1 MTMLPDFKLETYLSK
16 WEFAA
21 RYHMTASDMESLTVA
36 ELLAMATPEDR
47 KAFDEMRLVYIET
60 YGTPALRAAVAET
73 YRGLASDDIIAFAGA
88 EEGIFCA
95 MHALLDSDSHAVVVT
110 PNYQS
115 SETLPL
121 SICATTGVALR
132 ERENWALDLD
142 EVRAALRP
150 NTKLVLVNFPHNPT
164 GKVADRTTFDG
175 LVALCA
181 ERGIHL
187 FSDEVY
193 RGLERRPEIQLP
205 QAAEAYERGIS
216 LNVMSKAYGLP
227 GLRVGW
233 VACRDRALLSRMER
247 IKHYL
252 SICNA
257 GPTEHL
263 AVIALKART
272 RILARN
278 LALIDAN
285 LREMNSFFAEFAET
299 FDWTVPDGGCI
310 GFPRYKGK
318 DGVETFCRRL
328 AEEIGVVLLPA
339 SIYQSALTP
348 APTDRF
354 RIGFGRSYVPEGLA
368 AMRAWLRG
376 NRQAA

>member
-21 RYHMTASDMESLTVA
+21 RYHMTASDMESMTVA

-47 KAFDEMRLVYIET
+47 AAFDRTRLGYIET
-60 YGTPALRAAVAET
+60 YGTPALRAAVAAT
-73 YRGLASDDIIAFAGA
+73 YQGLAAEDVIAFAGA

-95 MHALLDSDSHAVVVT
+95 MHALLDKDSHAVVVT

-115 SETLPL
+115 SESLPL

-132 ERENWALDLD
+132 EAENWALDLD

-150 NTKLVLVNFPHNPT
+150 NTRLILVNFPHNPT
-164 GKVADRTTFDG
+164 GKVIDRATFDR

-193 RGLERRPEIQLP
+193 RGLERRAEIRLP
-205 QAAEAYERGIS
+205 QAAEVYDRGIS

-233 VACRDRALLSRMER
+233 IACQDRALLSRMER

-257 GPTEHL
+257 GPSEHL
-263 AVIALKART
+263 AIIALKARE
-272 RILARN
+272 RILGRN
-278 LALIDAN
+278 LALIDTN
-285 LREMNSFFAEFAET
+285 LEAMNAFFGEFAEI
-299 FDWTVPDGGCI
+299 FDWRLPDGGCI

-339 SIYQSALTP
+339 GMYQSALTST
-348 APTDRF
+348 PTDRF
-354 RIGFGRSYVPEGLA
+354 RIGFGRRYVPEGLA

>member
-1 MTMLPDFKLETYLSK
+1 MTMLPDFKLETYLAK
-16 WEFAA
+16 WEFGA
-21 RYHMTASDMESLTVA
+21 RYHMTASDMESMTVS
-36 ELLAMATPEDR
+36 ELLAMAEPEDR
-47 KAFDEMRLVYIET
+47 KAFDTMRLSYIET
-60 YGTPALRAAVAET
+60 TGTPALREAIAGT
-73 YRGLASDDIIAFAGA
+73 YSGLAPGDVLAFAGA

-95 MHALLDSDSHAVVVT
+95 MHALLDKDSHAVIVT

-115 SETLPL
+115 SESLPL

-132 ERENWALDLD
+132 EKENWALDID
-142 EVRAALRP
+142 ELHVALKP
-150 NTKLVLVNFPHNPT
+150 YTKLILINFPHNPT
-164 GKVADRTTFDG
+164 GKVIDHATFEA
-175 LVALCA
+175 VVQLCR
-181 ERGIHL
+181 ERGIYL

-193 RGLERRPEIQLP
+193 RGLERRPEVQLP
-205 QAAEAYERGIS
+205 QAAEVYERGLS

-233 VACRDRALLSRMER
+233 IACRDRALLARMEQM
-247 IKHYL
+247 KHYL

-257 GPTEHL
+257 RPSEHL
-263 AVIALKART
+263 AVIALKARQ

-278 LALIDAN
+278 LALIDSN
-285 LREMNSFFAEFAET
+285 LGSVNAFFEEFGALFE
-299 FDWTVPDGGCI
+299 WQVPDGGCI

-318 DGVETFCRRL
+318 DGVETFCKRL

-348 APTDRF
+348 TPTERF
-354 RIGFGRSYVPEGLA
+354 RFGFGRSYVPEGLA

>member
-1 MTMLPDFKLETYLSK
+1 MTMLPDFKLETYLAK
-16 WEFAA
+16 WEFSA
-21 RYHMTASDMESLTVA
+21 RYHMTASDMESMSVA
-36 ELLAMATPEDR
+36 ELLALASSEDR
-47 KAFDEMRLVYIET
+47 AAFDQLRLGYIET
-60 YGTPALRAAVAET
+60 LGTPPLRAAIAGT
-73 YRGLASDDIIAFAGA
+73 YVGLVPEDILAFAGA

-95 MHALLDSDSHAVVVT
+95 MHALLDKDSHAVIVT

-132 ERENWALDLD
+132 ERENWALDID
-142 EVRAALRP
+142 ELHVALKP
-150 NTKLVLVNFPHNPT
+150 YTKLVLINFPHNPT
-164 GKVADRTTFDG
+164 GKVIDRATFDA
-175 LVALCA
+175 VVTLCR
-181 ERGIHL
+181 ERGIYL

-193 RGLERRPEIQLP
+193 RGLERRPALQLP
-205 QAAEAYERGIS
+205 QVAEVYERGLS

-233 VACRDRALLSRMER
+233 IACKDRALLARMEH

-257 GPTEHL
+257 SPSEHL
-263 AVIALKART
+263 AVIGLKARA

-278 LALIDAN
+278 LALIDGN
-285 LREMNSFFAEFAET
+285 LESVNAFFAEFADL
-299 FDWTVPDGGCI
+299 FDWQVPDGGCI

-318 DGVETFCRRL
+318 DGVESFCTRL
-328 AEEIGVVLLPA
+328 AEEIGVVLLPS

-348 APTDRF
+348 TPTDRF

>member
-1 MTMLPDFKLETYLSK
+1 MTMLPDFKLETYLAK

-21 RYHMTASDMESLTVA
+21 RYHMTASDMEALTLS

-47 KAFDEMRLVYIET
+47 AAFEHLKLGYIET
-60 YGTPALRAAVAET
+60 TGTPALRAAIAGTYAGLEAEDVVT
-73 YRGLASDDIIAFAGA
+73 FAGA

-95 MHALLDSDSHAVVVT
+95 VHALLDSDSHAVVVT

-121 SICATTGVALR
+121 SICDTTGVALR
-132 ERENWALDLD
+132 EADDWRLDLD
-142 EVRAALRP
+142 DVRAALRA

-164 GKVADRTTFDG
+164 GKVAERATFDA
-175 LVALCA
+175 LVALCD

-187 FSDEVY
+187 LSDEVY
-193 RGLERRPEIQLP
+193 RGLERSAAIRLP
-205 QAAEAYERGIS
+205 QASEASARGVS
-216 LNVMSKAYGLP
+216 VNVMSKAFGLP

-257 GPTEHL
+257 GPSEHL
-263 AVIALKART
+263 AVIALKARE

-278 LALIDAN
+278 RALIEAN
-285 LREMNSFFAEFAET
+285 LKEVNAFFAEFAEL
-299 FDWTVPDGGCI
+299 FDWRVPDGGCI

-318 DGVETFCRRL
+318 HGVETFCRRL
-328 AEEIGVVLLPA
+328 VEETGAVLLPA

-348 APTDRF
+348 TPTDRF

>member
-16 WEFAA
+16 WEFSA
-21 RYHMTASDMESLTVA
+21 RYHMTASDMESMTVA

-47 KAFDEMRLVYIET
+47 AAFDEMRLGYIET
-60 YGTPALRAAVAET
+60 YGTPPLRAAIAGT
-73 YRGLASDDIIAFAGA
+73 YAGLQPEDVLAFAGA

-95 MHALLDSDSHAVVVT
+95 MHALLDKDSHAVVVT

-132 ERENWALDLD
+132 ERETWALDID
-142 EVRAALRP
+142 ELHVALKP
-150 NTKLVLVNFPHNPT
+150 YTKLILINFPHNPT
-164 GKVADRTTFDG
+164 GKVIDRATFDA
-175 LVALCA
+175 VVQLCR
-181 ERGIHL
+181 ERGIYL

-193 RGLERRPEIQLP
+193 RGLERRPELQLP
-205 QAAEAYERGIS
+205 QVAEVYERGLS

-233 VACRDRALLSRMER
+233 IACRDRALLSRMER
-247 IKHYL
+247 MKHYL

-257 GPTEHL
+257 SPSEHL
-263 AVIALKART
+263 AIIALKARE
-272 RILARN
+272 RIVARN
-278 LALIDAN
+278 RALIDRN
-285 LREMNSFFAEFAET
+285 LQDVNAFFAEFDAL
-299 FDWTVPDGGCI
+299 FDWQLPDGGCI

-318 DGVETFCRRL
+318 DGVENFCRRL
-328 AEEIGVVLLPA
+328 AEEIGVVLLPS

-348 APTDRF
+348 VPSDRF
-354 RIGFGRSYVPEGLA
+354 RIGFGRTYIPEGIA

>member
-1 MTMLPDFKLETYLSK
+1 MTMLPDFRLETYLGK

-21 RYHMTASDMESLTVA
+21 RYHMTASDMESMSVA
-36 ELLAMATPEDR
+36 ELLALGSAEDR
-47 KAFDEMRLVYIET
+47 AAFETLRLGYIET
-60 YGTPALRAAVAET
+60 YGTPPLRAAIAGT
-73 YRGLASDDIIAFAGA
+73 YAGLAAEDVLAFAGA

-95 MHALLDSDSHAVVVT
+95 MHALLDKDSHAVIVT

-132 ERENWALDLD
+132 EKENWALDVD
-142 EVRAALRP
+142 ELHSALRP
-150 NTKLVLVNFPHNPT
+150 YTKLVLINFPHNPT
-164 GKVADRTTFDG
+164 GKVIDPATFAA
-175 LVALCA
+175 LVTLCRD
-181 ERGIHL
+181 RGIYL

-193 RGLERRPEIQLP
+193 RGLERRPELQLP
-205 QAAEAYERGIS
+205 QAAEVYERGLS

-233 VACRDRALLSRMER
+233 IACKDRDLLSRMER

-257 GPTEHL
+257 GPSEHL
-263 AVIALKART
+263 AIIALKARA
-272 RILARN
+272 RIVARN
-278 LALIDAN
+278 LALIDTN
-285 LREMNSFFAEFAET
+285 LKSVNAFFDEFAEL
-299 FDWTVPDGGCI
+299 FDWQVPDGGCI

-318 DGVETFCRRL
+318 DGVDAFCTRL

-339 SIYQSALTP
+339 SIYRSDLTP
-348 APTDRF
+348 TPKDRF
-354 RIGFGRSYVPEGLA
+354 RIGFGRSYVPEGMA

>member
-1 MTMLPDFKLETYLSK
+1 MTMLPDFKLETYLAK
-16 WEFAA
+16 WEFSA
-21 RYHMTASDMESLTVA
+21 RYHMTASDMESMSIA
-36 ELLAMATPEDR
+36 ELLALATPEDG
-47 KAFDEMRLVYIET
+47 AALDQLRLGYIET
-60 YGTPALRAAVAET
+60 MGTPPLRAAVAGT
-73 YRGLASDDIIAFAGA
+73 YAGLQPEDVLAFAGA

-95 MHALLDSDSHAVVVT
+95 MHALLDKESHAVVVT

-132 ERENWALDLD
+132 ERENWALDID
-142 EVRAALRP
+142 ELHVALRP
-150 NTKLVLVNFPHNPT
+150 YTKLVLINFPHNPT
-164 GKVADRTTFDG
+164 GKVIDSATFDA
-175 LVALCA
+175 VVKLCR
-181 ERGIHL
+181 ERGIYL

-193 RGLERRPEIQLP
+193 RGLERRPELQLP
-205 QAAEAYERGIS
+205 QAAEVYERALS

-233 VACRDRALLSRMER
+233 IACRDRALLSRMER

-257 GPTEHL
+257 GPSEHL
-263 AVIALKART
+263 AVIALKARE
-272 RILARN
+272 RIVARN
-278 LALIDAN
+278 LALIERN
-285 LREMNSFFAEFAET
+285 LTDVNAFFAEFDAL
-299 FDWTVPDGGCI
+299 FDWQVPDGGCI

-318 DGVETFCRRL
+318 DGVENFCRRI
-328 AEEIGVVLLPA
+328 AEEIGVVLLPS

-348 APTDRF
+348 TPTDRF

>member
-1 MTMLPDFKLETYLSK
+1 MTMLPDFKLETYLAK
-16 WEFAA
+16 WEFSA
-21 RYHMTASDMESLTVA
+21 RYHMTASDMESMSIA
-36 ELLAMATPEDR
+36 ELLAMGEPADR
-47 KAFDEMRLVYIET
+47 ADFDKLRLGYIET
-60 YGTPALRAAVAET
+60 MGTPALRAAIAGT
-73 YRGLASDDIIAFAGA
+73 YAGLAPEDVLAFAGA

-95 MHALLDSDSHAVVVT
+95 MHALLDKDSHAVVVT

-132 ERENWALDLD
+132 ERENWALDVD
-142 EVRAALRP
+142 ELHAALRP
-150 NTKLVLVNFPHNPT
+150 YTKLILINFPHNPT
-164 GKVADRTTFDG
+164 GKVIDRATFDD
-175 LVALCA
+175 VVKLCRD
-181 ERGIHL
+181 RGIYL

-193 RGLERRPEIQLP
+193 RGLERRPELQLP
-205 QAAEAYERGIS
+205 QAAEVYERGLS

-233 VACRDRALLSRMER
+233 IASRDRDLLSRMER
-247 IKHYL
+247 LKHYL

-257 GPTEHL
+257 SPSEHL
-263 AVIALKART
+263 AVTALKARQ
-272 RILARN
+272 RIVARN
-278 LALIDAN
+278 LDLIDRN
-285 LREMNSFFAEFAET
+285 LESVGAFFTEFPEL
-299 FDWTVPDGGCI
+299 FDWQIPDGGCI

-328 AEEIGVVLLPA
+328 AEEIGVVLLPS

-348 APTDRF
+348 TPKDHF
-354 RIGFGRSYVPEGLA
+354 RIGFGRSYVPEGIA
-368 AMRAWLRG
+368 AMRAWLRS

>member
-1 MTMLPDFKLETYLSK
+1 MTMLPDFKLETYLAK

-21 RYHMTASDMESLTVA
+21 RYHMTASDMESMTVT
-36 ELLAMATPEDR
+36 ELLAMASPEDR
-47 KAFDEMRLVYIET
+47 AAFDQMRLGYIEAT
-60 YGTPALRAAVAET
+60 GMPSLRAAIAGT
-73 YRGLASDDIIAFAGA
+73 YAGLAPEDVLAFAGA

-95 MHALLDSDSHAVVVT
+95 MHALLDKDSHAVIVT

-132 ERENWALDLD
+132 ERENWALDVD
-142 EVRAALRP
+142 ELHVALRP
-150 NTKLVLVNFPHNPT
+150 YTKLILINFPHNPT
-164 GKVADRTTFDG
+164 GKVIDRATFDA
-175 LVALCA
+175 VVTLCR
-181 ERGIHL
+181 ERGIYL

-193 RGLERRPEIQLP
+193 RGLERRPELQLP
-205 QAAEAYERGIS
+205 QAAEVYERGLS

-233 VACRDRALLSRMER
+233 IAARDRALLSRMER

-257 GPTEHL
+257 GPSEHL
-263 AVIALKART
+263 AVIGLKARE

-278 LALIDAN
+278 LALIERN
-285 LREMNSFFAEFAET
+285 LESVNDFFAEFGEL
-299 FDWTVPDGGCI
+299 FDWQVPDGGCI

-318 DGVETFCRRL
+318 DGVESFCKRL
-328 AEEIGVVLLPA
+328 AEEIGVVLLPS
-339 SIYQSALTP
+339 SIYHSALTP
-348 APTDRF
+348 TPSDRF
-354 RIGFGRSYVPEGLA
+354 RIGFGRSYVPEGMA

>member
-1 MTMLPDFKLETYLSK
+1 MTMLPDFKLETYLAQ
-16 WEFAA
+16 WEFSA
-21 RYHMTASDMESLTVA
+21 RYHMTASDMESMTVA
-36 ELLAMATPEDR
+36 ELLALASPEDR
-47 KAFDEMRLVYIET
+47 AAFDEMRLGYIET
-60 YGTPALRAAVAET
+60 TGTPPLRAAIAGT
-73 YRGLASDDIIAFAGA
+73 YAGLAPEDVLAFAGA

-95 MHALLDSDSHAVVVT
+95 MHALLDKDSHAVIVT

-132 ERENWALDLD
+132 ERENWALDID
-142 EVRAALRP
+142 ELHVALRP
-150 NTKLVLVNFPHNPT
+150 YTKLILINFPHNPT
-164 GKVADRTTFDG
+164 GKVIDRASFDA
-175 LVALCA
+175 VVQLCR
-181 ERGIHL
+181 ERGLYL

-193 RGLERRPEIQLP
+193 RGLERRPELQLP
-205 QAAEAYERGIS
+205 QVAEVYERGLS

-233 VACRDRALLSRMER
+233 IAARDRALLSRMER

-257 GPTEHL
+257 GPSEHL
-263 AVIALKART
+263 AVIALKARE
-272 RILARN
+272 RIVARN
-278 LALIDAN
+278 RALIEHN
-285 LREMNSFFAEFAET
+285 LDSVNDFFAEFGAL
-299 FDWTVPDGGCI
+299 FDWQVPDGGCI
-310 GFPRYKGK
+310 GFPRYKGP
-318 DGVETFCRRL
+318 DGVESFCKRL
-328 AEEIGVVLLPA
+328 AEEIGVVLLPS

-348 APTDRF
+348 TPTDRF
-354 RIGFGRSYVPEGLA
+354 RIGFGRSYVPEGIA

>member
-1 MTMLPDFKLETYLSK
+1 MTMLPDFKLETYLAK
-16 WEFAA
+16 WEFGA
-21 RYHMTASDMESLTVA
+21 RYHMTASDMESMTVS
-36 ELLAMATPEDR
+36 ELLALAEPEDR
-47 KAFDEMRLVYIET
+47 KAFDTMRLAYIET
-60 YGTPALRAAVAET
+60 TGTPALRAAIAGT
-73 YRGLASDDIIAFAGA
+73 YAGLAPEDVLAFAGA

-95 MHALLDSDSHAVVVT
+95 MHAVLDKDSHAVVVT

-115 SETLPL
+115 SESLPL

-132 ERENWALDLD
+132 ERENWALDID
-142 EVRAALRP
+142 ELHVALRP
-150 NTKLVLVNFPHNPT
+150 YTKLVLINFPHNPT
-164 GKVADRTTFDG
+164 GKVIDRATLDA
-175 LVALCA
+175 VVKLCR
-181 ERGIHL
+181 ERGIYL

-193 RGLERRPEIQLP
+193 RGLERRPELQLP
-205 QAAEAYERGIS
+205 QAAEVYERALS

-233 VACRDRALLSRMER
+233 IACRDRALLSRMER
-247 IKHYL
+247 LKHYL

-257 GPTEHL
+257 GPSEHL
-263 AVIALKART
+263 AVIALKARA
-272 RILARN
+272 RIIARN
-278 LALIDAN
+278 LALIDSN
-285 LREMNSFFAEFAET
+285 LASVNDFFAEFADL
-299 FDWTVPDGGCI
+299 FDWQVPDGGCI

-318 DGVETFCRRL
+318 DGVETFCKRL
-328 AEEIGVVLLPA
+328 AEEIGVVLLPS

-348 APTDRF
+348 TPTERF

>member
-16 WEFAA
+16 WEFGS
-21 RYHMTASDMESLTVA
+21 RYHMTASDMESMTVS
-36 ELLAMATPEDR
+36 ELLALAEPEDR
-47 KAFDEMRLVYIET
+47 KAFDTMRLSYIET
-60 YGTPALRAAVAET
+60 NGTQALRAAIAGT
-73 YRGLASDDIIAFAGA
+73 YAGLAPEDVLAFAGA

-95 MHALLDSDSHAVVVT
+95 MHALLDKDSHAVIVT

-115 SETLPL
+115 SESLPL

-132 ERENWALDLD
+132 ENENWALDID
-142 EVRAALRP
+142 ELHVALRP
-150 NTKLVLVNFPHNPT
+150 YTKLVLINFPHNPT
-164 GKVADRTTFDG
+164 GKVIDRASFDA
-175 LVALCA
+175 VVQLCR
-181 ERGIHL
+181 ERGIYL

-193 RGLERRPEIQLP
+193 RGLERRPDLQLP
-205 QAAEAYERGIS
+205 QAAEVYERALS

-233 VACRDRALLSRMER
+233 IACQDRALLSRMEH

-257 GPTEHL
+257 RPSEHL
-263 AVIALKART
+263 AVIALKARE

-278 LALIDAN
+278 LALIDSN
-285 LREMNSFFAEFAET
+285 LASVNAFFDEFAEL
-299 FDWTVPDGGCI
+299 FDWRVPDGGCV

-318 DGVETFCRRL
+318 DGVDTFCKRL
-328 AEEIGVVLLPA
+328 AEEIGVVLLPS

-348 APTDRF
+348 TPTERF

-368 AMRAWLRG
+368 AMRAWLRS

>member
-1 MTMLPDFKLETYLSK
+1 
-16 WEFAA
+16 
-21 RYHMTASDMESLTVA
+21 
-36 ELLAMATPEDR
+36 
-47 KAFDEMRLVYIET
+47 MRLGYIET
-60 YGTPALRAAVAET
+60 YGTPALRAAIAAT
-73 YRGLASDDIIAFAGA
+73 YRGLAPEDIIAFAGA

-95 MHALLDSDSHAVVVT
+95 MHALLDRDSHAVIVT

-121 SICATTGVALR
+121 SICATTGIALR
-132 ERENWALDLD
+132 ENDNWALDLD
-142 EVRAALRP
+142 EVRVALRP
-150 NTKLVLVNFPHNPT
+150 NTKLVLINFPHNPT
-164 GKVADRTTFDG
+164 GKVVDRATFDG

-205 QAAEAYERGIS
+205 QAAEVTERGIS

-233 VACRDRALLSRMER
+233 IACKDRALLSRMER

-257 GPTEHL
+257 APSEHL
-263 AVIALKART
+263 AVIALKFRA

-278 LALIDAN
+278 LALIETN
-285 LREMNSFFAEFAET
+285 LRAMGDFFEEFAEL
-299 FDWTVPDGGCI
+299 FDWQIPDGGCI

-318 DGVETFCRRL
+318 DGVEVFSRNL
-328 AEEIGVVLLPA
+328 AEEIGVVVLPA
-339 SIYQSALTP
+339 SIYQSALGPT
-348 APTDRF
+348 PTDRF
-354 RIGFGRSYVPEGLA
+354 RIGFGRTYVPEGLA

-376 NRQAA
+376 NRRAA

>member
-1 MTMLPDFKLETYLSK
+1 MTMLPDFKLETYLAK
-16 WEFAA
+16 WEFSA
-21 RYHMTASDMESLTVA
+21 RYHMTASDMESMTVS

-47 KAFDEMRLVYIET
+47 AAFDEMRLGYIET
-60 YGTPALRAAVAET
+60 TGTPPLRAAIAGT
-73 YRGLASDDIIAFAGA
+73 YAGLQPEDVLAFAGA

-95 MHALLDSDSHAVVVT
+95 MHALLDKDSHAVVVT

-121 SICATTGVALR
+121 SLCATTGVALR
-132 ERENWALDLD
+132 ERENWALDID
-142 EVRAALRP
+142 ELHVALKP
-150 NTKLVLVNFPHNPT
+150 YTKLILINFPHNPT
-164 GKVADRTTFDG
+164 GKVIDRATFDA
-175 LVALCA
+175 LVKLCR
-181 ERGIHL
+181 ERGIYL

-193 RGLERRPEIQLP
+193 RGLERRPELQLP
-205 QAAEAYERGIS
+205 QAAEVYERGLS

-233 VACRDRALLSRMER
+233 IATRDRALLSRMER

-257 GPTEHL
+257 GPSEHL
-263 AVIALKART
+263 AVIALKARE
-272 RILARN
+272 RIVARNRALIARN
-278 LALIDAN
+278 LDDVNA
-285 LREMNSFFAEFAET
+285 FFAEFGAL
-299 FDWTVPDGGCI
+299 FDWQLPDGGCI

-318 DGVETFCRRL
+318 DGVESFCQRL

-348 APTDRF
+348 VPTDRF
-354 RIGFGRSYVPEGLA
+354 RIGFGRSYIPEGIA

>member
-1 MTMLPDFKLETYLSK
+1 MTMLPDFRLETYLGK
-16 WEFAA
+16 WEFSA
-21 RYHMTASDMESLTVA
+21 RYHMTASDMESVTIA
-36 ELLAMATPEDR
+36 ELLALATPADR
-47 KAFDEMRLVYIET
+47 AAFETLRLGYIET
-60 YGTPALRAAVAET
+60 YGTPPLRAAIAET
-73 YRGLASDDIIAFAGA
+73 YAGLEAADVLAFAGA

-95 MHALLDSDSHAVVVT
+95 MHALLDADSHAVVVT

-132 ERENWALDLD
+132 ESENWRLDLD
-142 EVRAALRP
+142 DVRAALRP
-150 NTKLVLVNFPHNPT
+150 NTRLLLINFPHNPT
-164 GKVADRTTFDG
+164 GKVLDRATFDA
-175 LVALCA
+175 VVRICD
-181 ERGIHL
+181 ERGIYL

-193 RGLERRPEIQLP
+193 RGLERRPELQLP
-205 QAAEAYERGIS
+205 QAAEAYERGLS

-233 VACRDRALLSRMER
+233 IACRDRALLSRMER

-257 GPTEHL
+257 GPSEHL
-263 AVIALKART
+263 AVIALKARS

-278 LALIDAN
+278 LQLIEQN
-285 LREMNSFFAEFAET
+285 LEAVNAFFAEFPEQ
-299 FDWTVPDGGCI
+299 FDWKVPDGGCI

-318 DGVETFCRRL
+318 DGVETFCKRL

-339 SIYQSALTP
+339 GIYQSALTP
-348 APTDRF
+348 TPTDRF
-354 RIGFGRSYVPEGLA
+354 RIGFGRSYVQEGLS

-376 NRQAA
+376 NRRAA